1 MVDQLDENF
10 SSANKVMKIQKK
22 KKKIKNWLCMFDA
35 CAHACAQR
43 PGYLCIKKIIG
54 INNLLR

>member
-22 KKKIKNWLCMFDA
+22 KKKL
-35 CAHACAQR
+35 
-43 PGYLCIKKIIG
+43 KIGCVCLMLVRMHVRRGQAIFV
-54 INNLLR
+54 LRK